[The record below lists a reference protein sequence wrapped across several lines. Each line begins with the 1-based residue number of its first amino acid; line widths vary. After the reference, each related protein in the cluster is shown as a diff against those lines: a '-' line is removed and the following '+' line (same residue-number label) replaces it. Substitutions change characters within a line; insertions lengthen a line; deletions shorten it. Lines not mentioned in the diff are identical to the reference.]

1 MDGSAP
7 SKTDGDRY
15 RPPYRRTGAHILVV
29 DDDAAICRLVTR
41 MLSEAGHRCA
51 SAGDA
56 RLAEAQL
63 AAGAFDLVLCD
74 IAMPGDSG
82 LELLARVKA
91 RDPEMAIVMLTG
103 MDSPQTAHLA
113 FTLGADGY
121 LLKPFDKNELL
132 IQVAGALQRRVLEAE
147 NRHYREQLETTV
159 DQRTAQLQ
167 KANARLKENEA
178 AVKAKARE
186 LRDMNTALEVLLKKS
201 EAVKGELEKH
211 LSANTRKVIQ
221 PYLRKIAA
229 LGLTRRQ
236 LAYMELVESTLNR
249 MVSPMI
255 RHLDTLDTPLTPA
268 ELEVAHLIRQ
278 GRRTKEIADMLH
290 LSVNTILTHRYH
302 IRKKLGLLG
311 KKANLYT
318 ALHQLQNQ

>member
-1 MDGSAP
+1 
-7 SKTDGDRY
+7 
-15 RPPYRRTGAHILVV
+15 
-29 DDDAAICRLVTR
+29 
-41 MLSEAGHRCA
+41 
-51 SAGDA
+51 
-56 RLAEAQL
+56 
-63 AAGAFDLVLCD
+63 D